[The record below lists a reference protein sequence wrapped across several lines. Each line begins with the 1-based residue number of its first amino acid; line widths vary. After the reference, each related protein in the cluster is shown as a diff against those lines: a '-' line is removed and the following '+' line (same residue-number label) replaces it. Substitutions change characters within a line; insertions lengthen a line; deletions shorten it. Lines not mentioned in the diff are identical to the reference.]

1 MTQDEFKLLNIG
13 DRVRQIDAS
22 GPGVMRRVYQ
32 LTGRMRGD
40 PNGTPFFRPVDLRK
54 PGGLHGRIVIFH
66 HDEIERYEMV
76 LSASRRML
84 DQHAAARTISS
95 QRASVVAGT
104 DAAAVLSDSRRMTR
118 RPAAKKKARTQ

>member
-1 MTQDEFKLLNIG
+1 MTQDEFKLLRIG

-54 PGGLHGRIVIFH
+54 PGGVHGRIVIFH
-66 HDEIERYEMV
+66 HDEIERCEMT
-76 LSASRRML
+76 ML
-84 DQHAAARTISS
+84 DQHVAARTAGS
-95 QRASVVAGT
+95 QRPSVVAGP
-104 DAAAVLSDSRRMTR
+104 DAAADEGAAAVLSDSRRMTR
-118 RPAAKKKARTQ
+118 RRAAKKKARTP